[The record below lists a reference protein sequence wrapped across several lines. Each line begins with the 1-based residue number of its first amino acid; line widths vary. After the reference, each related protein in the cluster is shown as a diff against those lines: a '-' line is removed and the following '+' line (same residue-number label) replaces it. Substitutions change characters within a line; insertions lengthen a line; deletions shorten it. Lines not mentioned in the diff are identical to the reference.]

1 MKKLI
6 FFLAAFA
13 VMMSACAPSPATP
26 APTSAEIQPL
36 QVVATTSIVAD
47 VVGQVGGER
56 VTVTTL
62 LPIGTDVHTYEPAPQ
77 DLAKVAEARLVFVNG
92 AGLEEFLQVLIEN
105 AGSADRVVEVS
116 KGIELKD
123 FGAHTHDHEGEEH
136 SHEGEEHSHEGEEH
150 SHEGEE
156 HSHEGEEHSHEGE
169 EHSHEGEEHSH
180 EGGDPHTWV
189 DPNNVK
195 IWVENIRAA
204 LTAADPAG
212 EEIYRANAQAYLA
225 KLDELDAWVRQQ
237 VEQIP
242 PQNRKL
248 VTDHLLFGYFAERYG
263 FEQIGAII
271 PGYSTAAQP
280 TAQELAAIE
289 DAIREFGVKAVFV
302 GKTINPTLAQRVAE
316 DTGIQLVGL
325 YHGSL
330 SAAGGEAATYL
341 DYIRYNVTQMVNAL
355 K

>member
-6 FFLAAFA
+6 FFLA
-13 VMMSACAPSPATP
+13 VLLITLSACAPSPAAP
-26 APTSAEIQPL
+26 APTAVENQPL

-47 VVGQVGGER
+47 VVSEVGGER

-62 LPIGTDVHTYEPAPQ
+62 LPIGTDVHTYEPSPQ

-123 FGAHTHDHEGEEH
+123 FGADTHEEEGEEH
-136 SHEGEEHSHEGEEH
+136 NDEGEEP
-150 SHEGEE
+150 
-156 HSHEGEEHSHEGE
+156 
-169 EHSHEGEEHSH
+169 SH

-204 LTAADPAG
+204 LTAADPGG
-212 EEIYRANAQAYLA
+212 EETYRANAQAYLV

-280 TAQELAAIE
+280 TAQEVAAIE

>member
-6 FFLAAFA
+6 FFLA
-13 VMMSACAPSPATP
+13 VLLITLSACAPSPAAP
-26 APTSAEIQPL
+26 APTTVENQPL

-47 VVGQVGGER
+47 VVSQVGGER

-62 LPIGTDVHTYEPAPQ
+62 LPIGTDVHTYEPSPQ

-123 FGAHTHDHEGEEH
+123 FGADTHEEEGEEH
-136 SHEGEEHSHEGEEH
+136 NDEGEEP
-150 SHEGEE
+150 
-156 HSHEGEEHSHEGE
+156 
-169 EHSHEGEEHSH
+169 SH

-204 LTAADPAG
+204 LTAADPGG
-212 EEIYRANAQAYLA
+212 EETYRANAQAYLV

-280 TAQELAAIE
+280 TAQEVAAIE

>member
-1 MKKLI
+1 
-6 FFLAAFA
+6 
-13 VMMSACAPSPATP
+13 
-26 APTSAEIQPL
+26 
-36 QVVATTSIVAD
+36 

-56 VTVTTL
+56 GTVTTL
-62 LPIGTDVHTYEPAPQ
+62 RPSGPAVHSTEPASQ
-77 DLAKVAEARLVFVNG
+77 ELAKVAEARLVFVHG
-92 AGLEEFLQVLIEN
+92 AALEEFLQVLIEN

-123 FGAHTHDHEGEEH
+123 FGAHTHD
-136 SHEGEEHSHEGEEH
+136 
-150 SHEGEE
+150 
-156 HSHEGEEHSHEGE
+156 HEGE

>member
-13 VMMSACAPSPATP
+13 VMMSACAPSPAAP

-123 FGAHTHDHEGEEH
+123 FGAHTHD
-136 SHEGEEHSHEGEEH
+136 
-150 SHEGEE
+150 
-156 HSHEGEEHSHEGE
+156 HEGEEHSHEGE

>member
-13 VMMSACAPSPATP
+13 VMMSACAPSPAAP

-56 VTVTTL
+56 VRVTTL

-136 SHEGEEHSHEGEEH
+136 SHEGEEHSHEG
-150 SHEGEE
+150 
-156 HSHEGEEHSHEGE
+156 
-169 EHSHEGEEHSH
+169 
-180 EGGDPHTWV
+180 GDPHTWV

-195 IWVENIRAA
+195 IWVENIRVA
-204 LTAADPAG
+204 LTAADPGG
-212 EEIYRANAQAYLA
+212 EETYRANAQAYLV

-280 TAQELAAIE
+280 TAQEVAAIE

>member
-1 MKKLI
+1 MKKLL

-13 VMMSACAPSPATP
+13 VMLSACAPSPVAP
-26 APTSAEIQPL
+26 APTAVENQPL
-36 QVVATTSIVAD
+36 QVIATTSIVAD
-47 VVGQVGGER
+47 VVSQVGGER
-56 VTVTTL
+56 VSVTTL
-62 LPIGTDVHTYEPAPQ
+62 LPIGADVHTYEPAPQ
-77 DLAKVAEARLVFVNG
+77 DLAKVANARLVFVNG

-116 KGIELKD
+116 NGIELKD
-123 FGAHTHDHEGEEH
+123 FGGDSHNHEGEEHDHEGEMH
-136 SHEGEEHSHEGEEH
+136 T
-150 SHEGEE
+150 
-156 HSHEGEEHSHEGE
+156 
-169 EHSHEGEEHSH
+169 H

-204 LTAADPAG
+204 LTTADPAG
-212 EEIYRANAQAYLA
+212 EQTYRANAQAYLA

-263 FEQIGAII
+263 LEQVGAII

-280 TAQELAAIE
+280 TAQEVAAIE

-302 GKTINPTLAQRVAE
+302 SKTINPTLAQRVAE

>member
-6 FFLAAFA
+6 LFLAGFA
-13 VMMSACAPSPATP
+13 LILSACAPSPA
-26 APTSAEIQPL
+26 APVPTLAENQPL

-47 VVGQVGGER
+47 VVARVGGER
-56 VTVTTL
+56 VQLTTL
-62 LPIGTDVHTYEPAPQ
+62 LPIGADVHTYEPAPQ
-77 DLAKVAEARLVFVNG
+77 DLVKVANAQLVFVNG

-116 KGIELKD
+116 EGIELKD

-136 SHEGEEHSHEGEEH
+136 EDEGEEHEG
-150 SHEGEE
+150 
-156 HSHEGEEHSHEGE
+156 
-169 EHSHEGEEHSH
+169 EGEEHSH

-189 DPNNVK
+189 DPNHVK

-225 KLDELDAWVRQQ
+225 KLDELDAWIRQQ

-242 PQNRKL
+242 PENRKL
-248 VTDHLLFGYFAERYG
+248 VTDHQVFGYFAERYG
-263 FEQIGAII
+263 FEQVGAII
-271 PGYSTAAQP
+271 PGYSTTAQP
-280 TAQELAAIE
+280 SAQEIAAIE
-289 DAIREFGVKAVFV
+289 DTIRALNVKAVFV
-302 GKTINPTLAQRVAE
+302 GSTVNPTLAQRVAE
-316 DTGIQLVGL
+316 DTGTQLIRL
-325 YHGSL
+325 YTGSL
-330 SAAGGEAATYL
+330 SDAGGEAATYL

>member
-1 MKKLI
+1 MNIISIKRGETTMKKLI

-13 VMMSACAPSPATP
+13 VMMSACAPSPAAP

-123 FGAHTHDHEGEEH
+123 FGADTHEEEGEEYNDEGEEP
-136 SHEGEEHSHEGEEH
+136 SHEGS
-150 SHEGEE
+150 
-156 HSHEGEEHSHEGE
+156 
-169 EHSHEGEEHSH
+169 
-180 EGGDPHTWV
+180 DPHTWV

-280 TAQELAAIE
+280 TAQEVAAIE

>member
-1 MKKLI
+1 MKLKL
-6 FFLAAFA
+6 FSLLVALTLAL
-13 VMMSACAPSPATP
+13 SACAPAATP
-26 APTSAEIQPL
+26 AAPAADQPRPL

-47 VVGQVGGER
+47 VVKNIGGDR
-56 VTVTTL
+56 IAVAAL
-62 LPIGTDVHTYEPAPQ
+62 LPIGADIHTYEPTPQ
-77 DLAKVAEARLVFVNG
+77 DLAKAADARLVFVNG
-92 AGLEEFLQVLIEN
+92 AGLEEFLSVLIEN
-105 AGSADRVVEVS
+105 AGAADKVVEVS
-116 KGIELKD
+116 HGIELKD
-123 FGAHTHDHEGEEH
+123 FGAHSHDHGDEGKEH
-136 SHEGEEHSHEGEEH
+136 SHEGEEHSHEGEDH
-150 SHEGEE
+150 D
-156 HSHEGEEHSHEGE
+156 HEGE

-212 EEIYRANAQAYLA
+212 EAAYRANAEAYL
-225 KLDELDAWVRQQ
+225 KQLDEIDAWIRQQ
-237 VEQIP
+237 IAQIP
-242 PQNRKL
+242 AENRKL
-248 VTDHLLFGYFAERYG
+248 VTDHQLFGYFAERYG

-280 TAQELAAIE
+280 TAQEIAAIE
-289 DAIREFGVKAVFV
+289 DAIRAFGVKAVFV
-302 GKTINPTLAQRVAE
+302 SKAVNPGLAQRVAE

-330 SAAGGEAATYL
+330 SAPGGEAATYL
-341 DYIRYNVTQMVNAL
+341 DYLRYNVTQIVNAL

>member
-1 MKKLI
+1 MNIISIKRGETTMKKLI

-13 VMMSACAPSPATP
+13 VMMSACAPSPAAP

-123 FGAHTHDHEGEEH
+123 FGADTHEEEGEEH
-136 SHEGEEHSHEGEEH
+136 NDEGEEP
-150 SHEGEE
+150 
-156 HSHEGEEHSHEGE
+156 
-169 EHSHEGEEHSH
+169 SH

-212 EEIYRANAQAYLA
+212 EEIYRANAQAYLV

>member
-13 VMMSACAPSPATP
+13 VMLSACASSPAAP
-26 APTSAEIQPL
+26 APSRSDNQPL

-47 VVGQVGGER
+47 VVRQVGGER

-92 AGLEEFLQVLIEN
+92 AGLEEFLQVLVEN

-123 FGAHTHDHEGEEH
+123 FGTDTHEDDGEEHDDEGEEL
-136 SHEGEEHSHEGEEH
+136 SY
-150 SHEGEE
+150 
-156 HSHEGEEHSHEGE
+156 
-169 EHSHEGEEHSH
+169 

-204 LTAADPAG
+204 LTAADPGG
-212 EEIYRANAQAYLA
+212 EETYRTNAQAYLV

-280 TAQELAAIE
+280 TAQEVAAIE
-289 DAIREFGVKAVFV
+289 DAIRDLGVKAVFV

>member
-123 FGAHTHDHEGEEH
+123 FGAHTHD
-136 SHEGEEHSHEGEEH
+136 
-150 SHEGEE
+150 
-156 HSHEGEEHSHEGE
+156 HEGE

>member
-1 MKKLI
+1 
-6 FFLAAFA
+6 
-13 VMMSACAPSPATP
+13 
-26 APTSAEIQPL
+26 
-36 QVVATTSIVAD
+36 
-47 VVGQVGGER
+47 
-56 VTVTTL
+56 
-62 LPIGTDVHTYEPAPQ
+62 
-77 DLAKVAEARLVFVNG
+77 
-92 AGLEEFLQVLIEN
+92 
-105 AGSADRVVEVS
+105 
-116 KGIELKD
+116 
-123 FGAHTHDHEGEEH
+123 
-136 SHEGEEHSHEGEEH
+136 
-150 SHEGEE
+150 
-156 HSHEGEEHSHEGE
+156 
-169 EHSHEGEEHSH
+169 
-180 EGGDPHTWV
+180 V